1 MIESK
6 VQKQIK
12 LQAIANTKLLPRE
25 GEQLDIRGGLGNA
38 MLKQLKNENGVI
50 YERKDSTDNW
60 KKVDMIELLNRLQM
74 V

>member
-60 KKVDMIELLNRLQM
+60 KKVDIIELLDRL
-74 V
+74 